1 MQEFLFTLFRA
12 CFAVLCTLGI
22 CLLDVDALACGRD
35 TDCRIGERV
44 YRVVLPPAATSPA
57 PRRAV
62 IFVHGYMGTA
72 KNVLRN
78 KDLVAVATKHGAAF
92 VAAQAVGIEWN
103 VPGVPSVDATAGV
116 DELKYFDRVAAD
128 LKQRFSI
135 RRKDIIVAG
144 FSSGAMMVWHLACHR
159 GDTFAGFVAFS
170 GTFWKPL
177 PKSCP
182 LDSIN
187 LIHYHGKSDTIVPI
201 HGRQIKD
208 GFQGDVY
215 EAMAL
220 LVRAGKFGAA
230 QLQNQSGLDCKQRE
244 NASGNVLELCLF
256 AGGHELRASYLERAW
271 RKLLPKHK

>member
-1 MQEFLFTLFRA
+1 MQLFSFIQSRVSFATLCA
-12 CFAVLCTLGI
+12 AGM
-22 CLLDVDALACGRD
+22 CLVNVDALACGRD

-44 YRVVLPPAATSPA
+44 YRVVLPPAATSQA
-57 PRRAV
+57 PRHAV

-72 KNVLRN
+72 KNILRN

-103 VPGVPSVDATAGV
+103 VPGVPSVDATPGV
-116 DELKYFDRVAAD
+116 DELMYFDRVAAD
-128 LKQRFSI
+128 LKQRFGI
-135 RRKDIIVAG
+135 RRQNIIVAG

-159 GDTFAGFVAFS
+159 GGAFAGFVAFS

-182 LDSIN
+182 LHSIN
-187 LIHYHGKSDTIVPI
+187 LMHYHGKSDSIVPI

-208 GFQGDVY
+208 GYQGDVY
-215 EAMAL
+215 EAINLIA
-220 LVRAGKFGAA
+220 RSGKFGPAKS
-230 QLQNQSGLDCKQRE
+230 QNYAGLDCQRRG

-256 AGGHELRASYLERAW
+256 AGGHELRPGYLDRAW
-271 RKLLPKHK
+271 RKLMPKRK